1 MKRTL
6 FFLFVITILAGLLR
20 FYRLG
25 EIHEG
30 LHRDEAFLG
39 YNAYS
44 VLKTGRDMNGNF
56 LPLHLASF
64 LYSPAGYSYLSIPFI
79 SVFDLS
85 AFSTRF
91 ASAFFGTLTVIVIY
105 FLARTLF
112 LSSKLSALGS
122 FLLAVSAWHINLSRT
137 ATENV
142 IVVFFLLL
150 GTLSYFLW
158 MRKKQIFLLIFSM
171 ASFALTLLLY
181 QAPRAFLPFFIPL
194 LFLIFRSSSKKTLAI
209 GLYAILILLPLIIII
224 RSPELS
230 LRIKTV
236 SLFATAETQ
245 LKTDE
250 LIREDGTQRISG
262 MQSRLFHNKLIGYA
276 QQFMT
281 NYFSH
286 FSYDFLFG
294 DKGLPDRYRVANS
307 GLLYLFEL
315 PLVLLGLIHLLQ
327 KDRRNF
333 LFLTGWVALVPIGSA
348 LTFDDVPNLQRTLL
362 MLPAFVFTSATGLAY
377 LISSLPAGEAGKKY
391 QIFLLFYTLFLVFN
405 ISYYFHQ
412 YYVHLPVHQS
422 WFRHEGYKELI
433 TKVNDYL
440 PSFEKVIITNRESA
454 PTVFFLFYNRYDPAA
469 FQKEIR
475 ERGFESID
483 RASFGPFTFTT
494 ESCPLRLNS
503 VSQLTGVPNIL
514 YVNGGE
520 CKTPA
525 GAQELNKIS
534 RRDGSVVFR
543 LVSL

>member
-1 MKRTL
+1 MKRRL
-6 FFLFVITILAGLLR
+6 FFLFIITLLAGLLR

-25 EIHEG
+25 EIPEG

-64 LYSPAGYSYLSIPFI
+64 LYSPAGYSYLSILFI
-79 SVFDLS
+79 AVFDLS
-85 AFSTRF
+85 AFSVRF
-91 ASAFFGTLTVIVIY
+91 ASALFGTLTVIVIY

-112 LSSKLSALGS
+112 LSSKLSALSS
-122 FLLAVSAWHINLSRT
+122 FLLAVSPWHINLSRT

-142 IVVFFLLL
+142 VVVFFLLL

-158 MRKKQIFLLIFSM
+158 IRKKQIFLLVFSI

-181 QAPRAFLPFFIPL
+181 QAPRALLPFFIPL

-209 GLYAILILLPLIIII
+209 GLYAILVLLPLIIII

-294 DKGLPDRYRVANS
+294 DKGLPDRYHVANS
-307 GLLYLFEL
+307 GLFYLFEL
-315 PLVLLGLIHLLQ
+315 PLILLGLIHLLQ
-327 KDRRNF
+327 KDRPNF
-333 LFLTGWVALVPIGSA
+333 LFLTSWIALVPIGSA

-362 MLPAFVFTSATGLAY
+362 MLPALSIISAMGLE
-377 LISSLPAGEAGKKY
+377 LLCKKK
-391 QIFLLFYTLFLVFN
+391 IILFFGFLFLILNFL
-405 ISYYFHQ
+405 YYLHQ
-412 YYVHLPVHQS
+412 YYVHVPVHQA

-469 FQKEIR
+469 FQKEIK

-483 RASFGPFTFTT
+483 RASFGPFVFTT
-494 ESCPLRLNS
+494 EGCPLK
-503 VSQLTGVPNIL
+503 LTGLTNVL

-520 CKTPA
+520 CETPA
-525 GAQELNKIS
+525 GARELKKIS
-534 RRDGSVVFR
+534 RRDSSEVFR
-543 LVSL
+543 LVSLQ